1 MRSQIENRAE
11 SQEVQGVDGLER
23 YDAFISYAREDSAFV
38 GDQGGLLEALGK
50 QGLSVWLDVE
60 AIPGGADFHTR
71 IRRGIETSN
80 GFVFVM
86 TPDSVASKE
95 CRRELEFAIEL
106 GKLIIPVYHRDVARR
121 DLPAELA
128 NPQWIFLR
136 SAEEFEA
143 GVLKLAAALSNDL
156 EWRDK
161 LTTLTAQVRGWQNA
175 GGARSFSSAW
185 GTAPGGR
192 GLSSRAG
199 RASSEADG
207 QAD

>member
-11 SQEVQGVDGLER
+11 SQEVQGLDGLER

-38 GDQGGLLEALGK
+38 VDEGGLLEALGK

-86 TPDSVASKE
+86 TPDSVASEE

-106 GKLIIPVYHRDVARR
+106 GKLIIPSITEMSLVATY
-121 DLPAELA
+121 
-128 NPQWIFLR
+128 LR
-136 SAEEFEA
+136 SS
-143 GVLKLAAALSNDL
+143 LTLSGYFYAP
-156 EWRDK
+156 R
-161 LTTLTAQVRGWQNA
+161 
-175 GGARSFSSAW
+175 RSSRPASSSSAPRS
-185 GTAPGGR
+185 GAISSGAI
-192 GLSSRAG
+192 SSR
-199 RASSEADG
+199 R
-207 QAD
+207 